1 MYRCQG
7 GNKLMDKK
15 EQQELKN
22 KEFLEKLKN
31 KNVSNIIFKPDG
43 LGALEFDLMMTGKDF
58 KTMDRSFRVER
69 VSTDTFF
76 KLSAKKDELTT
87 AKELLT
93 TFVAQPAEARDI
105 EFFNMD
111 QEALLTMVNV
121 ITEFQ
126 QTPFLFIKNFG
137 ENKGN

>member
-1 MYRCQG
+1 ME
-7 GNKLMDKK
+7 NKINKT

-22 KEFLEKLKN
+22 KEFLKKIEDKN
-31 KNVSNIIFKPDG
+31 ISNITFKAEG
-43 LGALEFDLMMTGKDF
+43 LGTLEFNLMMTGKDF
-58 KTMDRSFRVER
+58 KTIERPFRIER

-76 KLSAKKDELTT
+76 KLSSEKDEL
-87 AKELLT
+87 AIGKKLLN
-93 TFVAQPAEARDI
+93 TFIAQPMEARDI

-111 QEALLTMVNV
+111 QEALETITVI

-137 ENKGN
+137 ENKEN

>member
-1 MYRCQG
+1 ME
-7 GNKLMDKK
+7 NKT

-22 KEFLEKLKN
+22 KEFLKKIEDKN
-31 KNVSNIIFKPDG
+31 ISNITFKAEG
-43 LGALEFDLMMTGKDF
+43 LGVLEFNLMMTGKDF
-58 KTMDRSFRVER
+58 KTIER

-76 KLSAKKDELTT
+76 KLSSEKDEL
-87 AKELLT
+87 AIGKKLLN
-93 TFVAQPAEARDI
+93 TFIAQPMEARDI

-111 QEALLTMVNV
+111 QEALETITVI

-137 ENKGN
+137 ENKEN

>member
-1 MYRCQG
+1 ME
-7 GNKLMDKK
+7 NKINKT

-22 KEFLEKLKN
+22 KEFLKKIEDKN
-31 KNVSNIIFKPDG
+31 ISNITFKAEG
-43 LGALEFDLMMTGKDF
+43 LGVLEFNLMMTGKDF
-58 KTMDRSFRVER
+58 KTIEKPFRIER
-69 VSTDTFF
+69 VSTDT
-76 KLSAKKDELTT
+76 AKKDELTT

-93 TFVAQPAEARDI
+93 TFIAQPAEARDI

-111 QEALLTMVNV
+111 QEALETITVI

-137 ENKGN
+137 ENKED

>member
-1 MYRCQG
+1 ME
-7 GNKLMDKK
+7 NKK

-22 KEFLEKLKN
+22 KEFLEKLEN
-31 KNVSNIIFKPDG
+31 KNISNVIFKPEG

-58 KTMDRSFRVER
+58 KTINRPFRIER

-76 KLSAKKDELTT
+76 KLLSKKEELTT
-87 AKELLT
+87 GKELLIN
-93 TFVAQPAEARDI
+93 FIAQPIEARDI

-111 QEALLTMVNV
+111 QEALETVVTV

-126 QTPFLFIKNFG
+126 QTPFLFIKNFE

>member
-1 MYRCQG
+1 ME
-7 GNKLMDKK
+7 NKK

-22 KEFLEKLKN
+22 KEFLEKLEN
-31 KNVSNIIFKPDG
+31 KNVSNVIFKPEG

-58 KTMDRSFRVER
+58 KTIDRPFRIER

-76 KLSAKKDELTT
+76 KLLSKKEELTT
-87 AKELLT
+87 GKELLAN
-93 TFVAQPAEARDI
+93 FIAQPIEARDI

-111 QEALLTMVNV
+111 QEALETVVTV

-126 QTPFLFIKNFG
+126 QTPFLFIKNFE

>member
-1 MYRCQG
+1 ME
-7 GNKLMDKK
+7 NKK

-22 KEFLEKLKN
+22 KEFLEKLEN
-31 KNVSNIIFKPDG
+31 KNISNVIFKPEG

-58 KTMDRSFRVER
+58 KTIDRPFRIER

-76 KLSAKKDELTT
+76 KLLSKKEELTT
-87 AKELLT
+87 GKELLIN
-93 TFVAQPAEARDI
+93 FIAQPIEARDI

-111 QEALLTMVNV
+111 QEALETVVTV

-126 QTPFLFIKNFG
+126 QTPFLFIKNFE

>member
-1 MYRCQG
+1 ME
-7 GNKLMDKK
+7 NKVNKT

-22 KEFLEKLKN
+22 KEFLKKIEDKN
-31 KNVSNIIFKPDG
+31 ISNITFKAEG
-43 LGALEFDLMMTGKDF
+43 LGALEFNLMMTGKDF
-58 KTMDRSFRVER
+58 KTIERPFRIER

-76 KLSAKKDELTT
+76 KLSSEKDEL
-87 AKELLT
+87 AIGKKLLN
-93 TFVAQPAEARDI
+93 TFIAQPAEARDI

-111 QEALLTMVNV
+111 QEALETITII

-137 ENKGN
+137 ENKED

>member
-1 MYRCQG
+1 ME
-7 GNKLMDKK
+7 NKK

-22 KEFLEKLKN
+22 KKFLEKLEN
-31 KNVSNIIFKPDG
+31 KNISNVIFKPEG

-58 KTMDRSFRVER
+58 KTIDRPFRIER

-76 KLSAKKDELTT
+76 KLLSKKEELTT
-87 AKELLT
+87 GKELLT
-93 TFVAQPAEARDI
+93 NFIAQPIEARDI

-111 QEALLTMVNV
+111 QEALETVVTV

-126 QTPFLFIKNFG
+126 QTPFLFIKNFE

>member
-1 MYRCQG
+1 ME
-7 GNKLMDKK
+7 NKK

-22 KEFLEKLKN
+22 KKFLEKLEN
-31 KNVSNIIFKPDG
+31 KNISNVIFKPEG

-58 KTMDRSFRVER
+58 KTTDRPFRIER

-76 KLSAKKDELTT
+76 KLLSKKEELTT
-87 AKELLT
+87 GKELLT
-93 TFVAQPAEARDI
+93 NFIAQPIEARDI

-111 QEALLTMVNV
+111 QEALETVVTV

-126 QTPFLFIKNFG
+126 QTPFLFIKNFE

>member
-1 MYRCQG
+1 ME
-7 GNKLMDKK
+7 NKK

-22 KEFLEKLKN
+22 KKFLEKLEN
-31 KNVSNIIFKPDG
+31 KNISNVIFKPEG

-76 KLSAKKDELTT
+76 KLLSKKEELTT
-87 AKELLT
+87 GKELLT
-93 TFVAQPAEARDI
+93 NFIAQPIEARDI

-111 QEALLTMVNV
+111 QEALETVVTV

-126 QTPFLFIKNFG
+126 QTPFLFIKNFE

>member
-1 MYRCQG
+1 ME
-7 GNKLMDKK
+7 NKK

-22 KEFLEKLKN
+22 KEFLEKLEN
-31 KNVSNIIFKPDG
+31 KNISNVIFKPEG

-58 KTMDRSFRVER
+58 KTIDRPFRIER

-76 KLSAKKDELTT
+76 KLLSKKEELTT
-87 AKELLT
+87 GKELLT
-93 TFVAQPAEARDI
+93 NFIAQPIEARDI

-111 QEALLTMVNV
+111 QEALETVVTV

-126 QTPFLFIKNFG
+126 QTPFLFIKNFE

>member
-1 MYRCQG
+1 ME
-7 GNKLMDKK
+7 NKK

-31 KNVSNIIFKPDG
+31 KNVSNVIFKTDG

-105 EFFNMD
+105 EFINMD

>member
-1 MYRCQG
+1 ME
-7 GNKLMDKK
+7 NKINKT

-22 KEFLEKLKN
+22 KEFLKKIEDKN
-31 KNVSNIIFKPDG
+31 ISNITFKAEG
-43 LGALEFDLMMTGKDF
+43 LGVLEFNLMMTGKDF
-58 KTMDRSFRVER
+58 KTIERPFRIER

-76 KLSAKKDELTT
+76 KLSSEKDEL
-87 AKELLT
+87 AIGKKLLN
-93 TFVAQPAEARDI
+93 TFIAQPMEARDI

-111 QEALLTMVNV
+111 QEALETITII

-137 ENKGN
+137 ENKEN

>member
-1 MYRCQG
+1 ME
-7 GNKLMDKK
+7 NKK

-58 KTMDRSFRVER
+58 KTMDRSFRVE
-69 VSTDTFF
+69 TFF
-76 KLSAKKDELTT
+76 KLSSKKDELTT

-93 TFVAQPAEARDI
+93 TFVAQPVEARDI

-137 ENKGN
+137 KNKGN

>member
-1 MYRCQG
+1 ME
-7 GNKLMDKK
+7 NKK

-31 KNVSNIIFKPDG
+31 KNVSNIIFKPNG

-58 KTMDRSFRVER
+58 KTMDRSFRIER

-93 TFVAQPAEARDI
+93 TFVAQPVEARDI

-126 QTPFLFIKNFG
+126 QTPFLFIENFG
-137 ENKGN
+137 KNKGN

>member
-1 MYRCQG
+1 ME
-7 GNKLMDKK
+7 NKK

-69 VSTDTFF
+69 VSMDTFF
-76 KLSAKKDELTT
+76 KLSSKKDELTT

-93 TFVAQPAEARDI
+93 TFVAQPVEARDI

>member
-1 MYRCQG
+1 ME
-7 GNKLMDKK
+7 NKK

-22 KEFLEKLKN
+22 KEFLEKLEN
-31 KNVSNIIFKPDG
+31 KNISNVIFKTEG

-58 KTMDRSFRVER
+58 KTIDRPFRIER

-76 KLSAKKDELTT
+76 KLLSKKEELTT
-87 AKELLT
+87 GKELLT
-93 TFVAQPAEARDI
+93 NFIAQPIEARDI

-111 QEALLTMVNV
+111 QEALETVVTV

-126 QTPFLFIKNFG
+126 QTPFLFIKNFE

>member
-1 MYRCQG
+1 ME
-7 GNKLMDKK
+7 NKK

-22 KEFLEKLKN
+22 KEFLEKLEN
-31 KNVSNIIFKPDG
+31 KNISNVIFKPEG

-58 KTMDRSFRVER
+58 KTIDRPFRIER

-76 KLSAKKDELTT
+76 KLLSKKEELTT
-87 AKELLT
+87 GKELLT
-93 TFVAQPAEARDI
+93 NFIAQPIEARDI

-111 QEALLTMVNV
+111 QEALETVVTV

-126 QTPFLFIKNFG
+126 QTPFLFIKNF
-137 ENKGN
+137 EKNKGN

>member
-1 MYRCQG
+1 ME
-7 GNKLMDKK
+7 NKK

-31 KNVSNIIFKPDG
+31 KNVSNVIFKPDG

-58 KTMDRSFRVER
+58 KTIERPFRIER

-76 KLSAKKDELTT
+76 KLSSEKDEL
-87 AKELLT
+87 AIGKKLLN
-93 TFVAQPAEARDI
+93 TFIAQPAEARDI

>member
-1 MYRCQG
+1 
-7 GNKLMDKK
+7 MDKK

-31 KNVSNIIFKPDG
+31 KNVSNVIFKPDG

-76 KLSAKKDELTT
+76 KLSSEKDEL
-87 AKELLT
+87 AIGKKLLN
-93 TFVAQPAEARDI
+93 TFIAQPAEARDI

-111 QEALLTMVNV
+111 QEALETITVI

-137 ENKGN
+137 ENKED

>member
-1 MYRCQG
+1 ME
-7 GNKLMDKK
+7 NKINKT

-22 KEFLEKLKN
+22 KEFLKKIEDKN
-31 KNVSNIIFKPDG
+31 ISNITFKAEG
-43 LGALEFDLMMTGKDF
+43 LGALEFNLMMTGKDF
-58 KTMDRSFRVER
+58 KTIERPFRIER

-76 KLSAKKDELTT
+76 KLSSEKDEL
-87 AKELLT
+87 AIGKKLLN
-93 TFVAQPAEARDI
+93 TFIAQPAEARDI

-111 QEALLTMVNV
+111 QEALETITVI

-137 ENKGN
+137 ENKEN

>member
-1 MYRCQG
+1 ME
-7 GNKLMDKK
+7 NKINKT

-22 KEFLEKLKN
+22 KEFLKKIEDKN
-31 KNVSNIIFKPDG
+31 ISNITFKAEG
-43 LGALEFDLMMTGKDF
+43 LGVLEFNLMMTGKDF
-58 KTMDRSFRVER
+58 KTIERPFRIER

-76 KLSAKKDELTT
+76 KLSS
-87 AKELLT
+87 
-93 TFVAQPAEARDI
+93 AEARDI

-111 QEALLTMVNV
+111 QEALETITVI

-137 ENKGN
+137 ENKED

>member
-1 MYRCQG
+1 ME
-7 GNKLMDKK
+7 NKK

-22 KEFLEKLKN
+22 KEFLEKLEN
-31 KNVSNIIFKPDG
+31 KNVSNVIFKPEG

-58 KTMDRSFRVER
+58 KTIDRPFRIER

-76 KLSAKKDELTT
+76 KLLSKKEELTT
-87 AKELLT
+87 GKELLIN
-93 TFVAQPAEARDI
+93 FIAQPIEARDI

-111 QEALLTMVNV
+111 QEALETVVTV

-126 QTPFLFIKNFG
+126 QTPFLFIKNFE

>member
-1 MYRCQG
+1 ME
-7 GNKLMDKK
+7 NKK

-22 KEFLEKLKN
+22 KEFLEKFKN
-31 KNVSNIIFKPDG
+31 KNVSNVIFKPDG
-43 LGALEFDLMMTGKDF
+43 LGALEFELMMTGKDF

>member
-31 KNVSNIIFKPDG
+31 KNVSNVIFKPDG

>member
-1 MYRCQG
+1 ME
-7 GNKLMDKK
+7 NKINKI
-15 EQQELKN
+15 EQEELKN
-22 KEFLEKLKN
+22 KEFLKKIEDKN
-31 KNVSNIIFKPDG
+31 ISNITFKADG
-43 LGALEFDLMMTGKDF
+43 LGVLEFNLMMTGKDF
-58 KTMDRSFRVER
+58 KTIERPFRIER

-137 ENKGN
+137 ENKED

>member
-1 MYRCQG
+1 ME
-7 GNKLMDKK
+7 NKK

-43 LGALEFDLMMTGKDF
+43 LGALEFELMMTGKDF

-76 KLSAKKDELTT
+76 KLSSEKDEL
-87 AKELLT
+87 AIGKKLLN
-93 TFVAQPAEARDI
+93 TFIAQPAEARDI

-111 QEALLTMVNV
+111 QEALETITVI

-137 ENKGN
+137 ENKED

>member
-1 MYRCQG
+1 ME
-7 GNKLMDKK
+7 

-22 KEFLEKLKN
+22 KEFLKKIEDKN
-31 KNVSNIIFKPDG
+31 ISNITFKAEG
-43 LGALEFDLMMTGKDF
+43 LGALEFNLMMTGKDF
-58 KTMDRSFRVER
+58 KTIERPFRIER

-76 KLSAKKDELTT
+76 KLSSEKDEL
-87 AKELLT
+87 AIGKKLLNK
-93 TFVAQPAEARDI
+93 ARDI

-111 QEALLTMVNV
+111 QEALETITVI

-137 ENKGN
+137 ENKEN

>member
-1 MYRCQG
+1 ME
-7 GNKLMDKK
+7 NKINKT

-22 KEFLEKLKN
+22 KEFLKKIEDKN
-31 KNVSNIIFKPDG
+31 ISNITFKAEG
-43 LGALEFDLMMTGKDF
+43 LGALDF
-58 KTMDRSFRVER
+58 KTIERPFRIER

-76 KLSAKKDELTT
+76 KLSSEKDEL
-87 AKELLT
+87 AIGKKLLN
-93 TFVAQPAEARDI
+93 TFIAHPTEARDI

-111 QEALLTMVNV
+111 QEALETITVI

-137 ENKGN
+137 ENKEN